1 MDSLIHDARL
11 GVRSLLRTPGFALTA
26 CLTLA
31 VGIGLST
38 AVFTVADALLLR
50 QLPVLDQDR
59 IVVLSGHTRDRQI
72 ENWPLG
78 FENAGQFADRTRAM
92 SELAG
97 TGHRLNDDGVITKL
111 AFSDEDTIQTLGAL
125 ANDLVML
132 AIGMTLVG
140 FLRGQ
145 NFNIYSHAERITG

>member
-1 MDSLIHDARL
+1 MDSLIQNLKL

-50 QLPVLDQDR
+50 QLPILDQDR
-59 IVVLSGHTRDRQI
+59 IIVLSGHTPDRRI

-78 FENAGQFADRTRAM
+78 FENARQFADRGGAM
-92 SELAG
+92 SQLA
-97 TGHRLNDDGVITKL
+97 
-111 AFSDEDTIQTLGAL
+111 
-125 ANDLVML
+125 
-132 AIGMTLVG
+132 
-140 FLRGQ
+140 
-145 NFNIYSHAERITG
+145 